1 MILLIIFYAVLS
13 LHTHNT
19 VILFVGDST
28 CPSITTINGNHLGVC
43 LNEAN
48 TIIYIYLLCD
58 IVITYF
64 IVLLLYF

>member
-28 CPSITTINGNHLGVC
+28 CPNITTINGNRLGVC
-43 LNEAN
+43 INEAN
-48 TIIYIYLLCD
+48 TIIYI
-58 IVITYF
+58 
-64 IVLLLYF
+64 